1 MKAQKNLAFACFLK
15 KYIIKRRLLIV
26 LGATRAVEGFHGSD
40 VTVIPLESLSQ
51 ETVIAKNSHVHMG
64 VCVCVFSGQ
73 WHHSCAFISR
83 LAATETRTS
92 AHTPHTPRA
101 RLTGDGARKKPNKKF

>member
-1 MKAQKNLAFACFLK
+1 MKAHKNLAFACFLK

-51 ETVIAKNSHVHMG
+51 ETVIEEFTRPHGWVWG
-64 VCVCVFSGQ
+64 WVWGWGWVCFLGSVASQLRIYFAPRGHRDTHQ
-73 WHHSCAFISR
+73 R
-83 LAATETRTS
+83 
-92 AHTPHTPRA
+92 AHTAHAPRS
-101 RLTGDGARKKPNKKF
+101 LNG